1 MAHPDMPTTERERLA
16 GIHSRKADEIR
27 DGLKQLGLI
36 EEMEL
41 PNPKGGRPSKS
52 LQLTSSGTNAVK
64 HRIKTG

>member
-41 PNPKGGRPSKS
+41 PNPKGGWPTIQEPTTH
-52 LQLTSSGTNAVK
+52 QLRHERG
-64 HRIKTG
+64 